1 MQAVNITHF
10 RQNIFTMLEQTVK
23 YNEPLNICTRE
34 GNAVVLS
41 EEDYNGLMATLQLLS
56 SPETRAKLLQG
67 KETPLDECV
76 PETEVD
82 W

>member
-1 MQAVNITHF
+1 MQTVNITNF
-10 RQNIFTMLEQTVK
+10 RQNIFAMLEQTVK

-41 EEDYNGLMATLQLLS
+41 EDDYNGLMATLQLLS
-56 SPETRAKLLQG
+56 SRSMRAKLTQG
-67 KETPLDECV
+67 KDTPLEDCLSES
-76 PETEVD
+76 EVT